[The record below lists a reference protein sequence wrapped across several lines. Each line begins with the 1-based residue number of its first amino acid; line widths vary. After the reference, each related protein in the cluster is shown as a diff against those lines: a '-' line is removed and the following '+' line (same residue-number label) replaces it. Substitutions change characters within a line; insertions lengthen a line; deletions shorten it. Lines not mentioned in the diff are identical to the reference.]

1 MSRPLLALVVLALA
15 ACGGENRTF
24 PDRASYK
31 AAEVAP
37 LPCRPN
43 LDGQIDAAEM
53 QAAYGVP
60 VSYLVSPAGAQRPVD
75 VVGGLDPAGHQVW
88 DWSVDLADDQV
99 ARLTATAL
107 AGKWYAASFPNGKF
121 VTALDAAGTTFAIYS
136 HDGTAL
142 WLHGMASA
150 AEAPAGN
157 KTLIVYTA
165 PVAVF
170 RFPLQVGKSWVS
182 AGEVKNAT
190 FRGLPY
196 AGRDTYQVSI
206 DASGQLE
213 LPDMTFTQ
221 ALRAR
226 TKLTQ
231 EPAVGASVVRRQVS
245 LLFECFGEVARAT
258 SLDNEPKD
266 DFTTAAEVR
275 RLGL

>member
-1 MSRPLLALVVLALA
+1 MSRPFAALVVLALA

-43 LDGQIDAAEM
+43 LDGRIDAAEM
-53 QAAYGVP
+53 QAALGVS
-60 VSYLVSPAGAQRPVD
+60 VAYLVSPAGAQRPID
-75 VVGGLDPAGHQVW
+75 VVGNPDSAGHRVW

-99 ARLTATAL
+99 AHLAASPV
-107 AGKWYAASFPNGKF
+107 AGKWYAASFPSGKF
-121 VTALDAAGTTFAIYS
+121 VTALDAAGTTEAVYS
-136 HDGTAL
+136 HDDTAL

-150 AEAPAGN
+150 QETPSTD

-182 AGEVKNAT
+182 AGEVKAAT

-206 DASGQLE
+206 DAAGVLE
-213 LPDMTFTQ
+213 LPDVMFSQ

-231 EPAVGASVVRRQVS
+231 EPVVGANVTRRQVS
-245 LLFECFGEVARAT
+245 FLFECFGEVARAT
-258 SLDNEPKD
+258 SLDNETKD
-266 DFTTAAEVR
+266 DFTTASEVR